1 MATAIVPPDGF
12 TRRQLEV
19 VALLAA
25 GCSADE
31 MAARLG
37 ISSRT
42 VRAHCDVLRAKLRVA
57 RRRQIPAA
65 FVSRTGVD
73 PFGAL

>member
-42 VRAHCDVLRAKLRVA
+42 VRAHCDVLRAKLRVT